1 VKQSDVMAIVRL
13 IGALQSLAMQRGSV
27 VIEKARN
34 STELASIQQHVNSL
48 ELQSVMAVPLVDGDE
63 HVGILILE
71 QCDRPRKWGPKDV
84 VVSKT
89 IADQMVLAVH
99 NTKLRNLMKTLAVTD
114 EKSGLLK
121 RASYIDVMLSEVK
134 RATQQ
139 KSPSTL
145 MLLNFGRAGAL
156 TREVGEAGV
165 EGLMQSI
172 GQTICSH
179 IRQTDTAIR
188 YDKTTIALVLG
199 DTNDKNAFFVVEK
212 FRKALATT
220 HVPGT
225 ERPIHM
231 AAGIAGIVMNERY
244 DPVDIVT
251 EAINRGEHALEM
263 ALTQGPNSAHALA
276 PVGESAAVA

>member
-1 VKQSDVMAIVRL
+1 
-13 IGALQSLAMQRGSV
+13 
-27 VIEKARN
+27 
-34 STELASIQQHVNSL
+34 
-48 ELQSVMAVPLVDGDE
+48 
-63 HVGILILE
+63 
-71 QCDRPRKWGPKDV
+71 
-84 VVSKT
+84 
-89 IADQMVLAVH
+89 
-99 NTKLRNLMKTLAVTD
+99 
-114 EKSGLLK
+114 
-121 RASYIDVMLSEVK
+121 
-134 RATQQ
+134 
-139 KSPSTL
+139 